1 MRDCRFLVAADDYS
15 TGVDLHVL
23 KPASSDRMLCV
34 WAHFHQD
41 AVAKLA
47 NTPPWLV
54 KAAMAADQWR
64 PGQCDR
70 CPCFQ
75 AGAVVETPR
84 AAA

>member
-1 MRDCRFLVAADDYS
+1 MPDCRFLVAADNYS

-23 KPASSDRMLCV
+23 KPASSERMLCV
-34 WAHFHQD
+34 WAHYHQD

-54 KAAMAADQWR
+54 KTALAGDQWR

-75 AGAVVETPR
+75 AGAAVETPR

>member
-1 MRDCRFLVAADDYS
+1 MRDCRFLVGADNYS

-23 KPASSDRMLCV
+23 KPASSERMLCV
-34 WAHFHQD
+34 WAHYHKD
-41 AVAKLA
+41 ALTKLA

-54 KAAMAADQWR
+54 KAALAGDQWR

-75 AGAVVETPR
+75 AGAAVETPR